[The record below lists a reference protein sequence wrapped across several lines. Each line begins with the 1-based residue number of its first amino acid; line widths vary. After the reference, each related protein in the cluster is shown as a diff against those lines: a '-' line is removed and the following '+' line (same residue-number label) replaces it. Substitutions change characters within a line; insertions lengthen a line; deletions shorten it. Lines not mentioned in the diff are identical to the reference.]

1 MRRIKKIKVKLLNTA
16 IMLSLLTPFYIKR
29 ENILFTNDNAYES
42 LNDDN
47 MHSSTLIYDAYVD
60 DNSKLEN
67 SNIKTLVIRNSS
79 YLTDEEKDIIKNN
92 DNIDNFVISYGLT
105 DINDQNI
112 NLDFLNSNVN
122 VNIILDEVIKNFDKD
137 SELYNFLVYKKY
149 KDYKKNDNHNVYLL
163 EKYSSED
170 IEKFEIF
177 DEHLNDIVSSFNLD
191 ENSDDYSKII
201 SVISYVTNHIYYD
214 KDVAAGNKQGKKN
227 STKYNN
233 NLLST
238 TLENEPYYAC
248 EGVCCNYAALTTVLG
263 YYTGVDLDYI
273 TGMEKELGHAWNEYI
288 DNEEVVVFD
297 ITSLDDWDTYE
308 ELIFYYNLYN
318 QKNEIDENVTHSF
331 VKVLE
336 TEKDYYENRF
346 EVFEEYSKKYDL
358 SKVEWLRRMYI
369 LLCLGTSYLFF
380 YSAKKI
386 EDKKKIKKIR

>member
-122 VNIILDEVIKNFDKD
+122 VNVILDEVIKNFDKD

-214 KDVAAGNKQGKKN
+214 KDVAAGNKQGKEN

-263 YYTGVDLDYI
+263 YYVGVDLDYMSGI
-273 TGMEKELGHAWNEYI
+273 QKESGHAWNEYI

-297 ITSLDDWDTYE
+297 TTSLDNWDTYQ
-308 ELIFYYNLYN
+308 ELIFHYNLHD
-318 QKNEIDENVTHSF
+318 QKNGIDDDLTHSL

-336 TEKDYYENRF
+336 TEKDYYENKYKIYK
-346 EVFEEYSKKYDL
+346 EYSKKYNL
-358 SKVEWLRRMYI
+358 SKVEWLRRMYL
-369 LLCLGTSYLFF
+369 LLCVGILYLLL

>member
-1 MRRIKKIKVKLLNTA
+1 M
-16 IMLSLLTPFYIKR
+16 
-29 ENILFTNDNAYES
+29 FTNDNAYES

-47 MHSSTLIYDAYVD
+47 MHSRTLIYDAYVD
-60 DNSKLEN
+60 DNSKLNN

-149 KDYKKNDNHNVYLL
+149 KDYKKSDNHNVYLL

-201 SVISYVTNHIYYD
+201 SVISYVTNYIYYD

-297 ITSLDDWDTYE
+297 TTSLDDWDTYE
-308 ELIFYYNLYN
+308 ELIFYYNLYT